1 MAMPYVRRRPVVLLL
16 ALAIAFFLVRNFRQ
30 PSSSSSASWPPP
42 GTTTT
47 TTTTTAP
54 SDRAFSWAHV
64 PQKYAVRSM
73 IKMPRG
79 DPSSIPLIQHR
90 FSGKEDEDARRL
102 RLSRLEA
109 VKGNFSHAWNGYK
122 AHAWMADEVAPLSG
136 LALNPFGG
144 WAASMVDGLDT
155 LWIMGLYDEF
165 AEAVKAIDDIDF
177 NNCTV
182 DEVNVF
188 ETTIRYLG
196 GLLGAYD
203 VSGQK
208 YPSLLRKAVEIG
220 QMLYV
225 AFDTPNRMPIAHW
238 DFKKAAAG
246 ARPKAADQMI
256 VAEIGSLT
264 MEFTRLTQLTG
275 DPKYFDAVQRIM
287 NAMEKQQSKTKLP
300 GMWPFMIDAAA
311 MNFRASNRFTIG
323 GMADSLYEY
332 LPKQYILLGGASQQY
347 KKLYKGAF
355 AAMDRNIF
363 FRPMT
368 KHGEDILFPGD
379 VTVSQRV
386 PLSELRPEP
395 TAQHLSCFAGGMVG
409 LAAKAFQNN
418 DDMDTARKLV
428 EGCLWAYEKSSMGI
442 MPEIM
447 VTVRCQDRND
457 CPWNEEIWKK
467 AVEDTFYTQDSDFYE
482 YVAENGL
489 MPGFVR
495 IPDRRY
501 ILRPEAIESIFILYR
516 LTGDSSLLDRAW
528 RMFETIVK
536 HTVTDIAHAALDDC
550 TIPKP
555 TKSDRMESFW
565 FAETLKYFYLI
576 FSEPDVVSLDEYVLN
591 TEAHP
596 FRYR

>member
-16 ALAIAFFLVRNFRQ
+16 ALAVAFFLVRNFRQ
-30 PSSSSSASWPPP
+30 PSSSSGGVASSASWPPP
-42 GTTTT
+42 DTTTP
-47 TTTTTAP
+47 A
-54 SDRAFSWAHV
+54 DGAFSWAHV

-165 AEAVKAIDDIDF
+165 AEAVKAIDGIDF

-182 DEVNVF
+182 EEVNVF

-208 YPSLLRKAVEIG
+208 YPSLLHKAVEIG

-300 GMWPFMIDAAA
+300 GMWPFMIDAEA
-311 MNFRASNRFTIG
+311 MNFCSSNRFTIG

-409 LAAKAFQNN
+409 LAAKAFQSD

-457 CPWNEEIWKK
+457 CPWNEEVWKK
-467 AVEDTFYTQDSDFYE
+467 AVEDTYYTKGTDFYE
-482 YVAENGL
+482 YVAEQGL

-501 ILRPEAIESIFILYR
+501 ILRPEAIESIFVLYR

-528 RMFETIVK
+528 RMFDTIVK
-536 HTVTDIAHAALDDC
+536 HTITDIAHAALDDC

>member
-1 MAMPYVRRRPVVLLL
+1 MPYVRRKPIVLIL
-16 ALAIAFFLVRNFRQ
+16 ALFVAYLIFKNYSFHQ
-30 PSSSSSASWPPP
+30 PPIREPDGP
-42 GTTTT
+42 
-47 TTTTTAP
+47 
-54 SDRAFSWAHV
+54 FSWANV
-64 PQKYAVRSM
+64 PQRYAVSSM
-73 IKMPRG
+73 IPMPRG
-79 DPSSIPLIQHR
+79 NPSSLPLIQHR
-90 FSGKEDEDARRL
+90 FSGKESEEARQL
-102 RLSRLEA
+102 RLSRLGA

-122 AHAWMADEVAPLSG
+122 AHAWMSDEVAPLSG
-136 LALNPFGG
+136 QALNPFGG
-144 WAASMVDGLDT
+144 WAASLVDGLDT

-165 AEAVKAIDDIDF
+165 NEAVEAVDEIDF
-177 NNCTV
+177 NNCTL

-208 YPSLLRKAVEIG
+208 YPSLLQKAVEIG

-238 DFKKAAAG
+238 DFKNAAKG
-246 ARPKAADQMI
+246 ARPKASDQML

-275 DPKYFDAVQRIM
+275 NPQYFDAVQRIM
-287 NAMEKQQSKTKLP
+287 NAFDKQQSKTKLP
-300 GMWPFMIDAAA
+300 GMWPFMVDAQA
-311 MNFRASNRFTIG
+311 MNFRESSRFTIG

-332 LPKQYILLGGASQQY
+332 LPKQYILLGGASGMY

-368 KHGEDILFPGD
+368 KLGEDILFPGD
-379 VTVSQRV
+379 VTANKK
-386 PLSELRPEP
+386 PLSELHPEP
-395 TAQHLSCFAGGMVG
+395 TAQHLSCFAGGMVA
-409 LAAKAFQNN
+409 LAAKAFESNEE
-418 DDMDTARKLV
+418 METATKLV
-428 EGCLWAYEKSSMGI
+428 EGCLWGYEKSSMGI

-447 VTVRCQDRND
+447 RTVRCEDRNN
-457 CPWNEEIWKK
+457 CPWDEELWRQGI
-467 AVEDTFYTQDSDFYE
+467 DDNFYTGEKTIDDHIKEQS
-482 YVAENGL
+482 L
-489 MPGFVR
+489 TPGIIKV
-495 IPDRRY
+495 PDKRY
-501 ILRPEAIESIFILYR
+501 ILRPEAIESIFVLYR

-528 RMFETIVK
+528 NMFNTIIQ
-536 HTVTDIAHAALDDC
+536 HTITDIAHAGLDDC
-550 TIPKP
+550 TSPHP

-576 FSEPDVVSLDEYVLN
+576 FSEPDVVSLDKYVLN

-596 FRYR
+596 FRYRS

>member
-16 ALAIAFFLVRNFRQ
+16 ALAVAFFLVRNFRQ
-30 PSSSSSASWPPP
+30 PSSSSGGVASSASWPPP
-42 GTTTT
+42 DTTTP
-47 TTTTTAP
+47 A
-54 SDRAFSWAHV
+54 DGAFSWAHV

-144 WAASMVDGLDT
+144 WAASMVDGLGKSPTCPLLLLLSYMSDLISNSGIDT

-165 AEAVKAIDDIDF
+165 AEAVKAIDGIDF

-182 DEVNVF
+182 EEVNVF

-300 GMWPFMIDAAA
+300 GMWPFMIDAEA
-311 MNFRASNRFTIG
+311 MNFCSSNRFTIG

-332 LPKQYILLGGASQQY
+332 LPK
-347 KKLYKGAF
+347 
-355 AAMDRNIF
+355 
-363 FRPMT
+363 
-368 KHGEDILFPGD
+368 
-379 VTVSQRV
+379 V
-386 PLSELRPEP
+386 
-395 TAQHLSCFAGGMVG
+395 
-409 LAAKAFQNN
+409 
-418 DDMDTARKLV
+418 
-428 EGCLWAYEKSSMGI
+428 
-442 MPEIM
+442 
-447 VTVRCQDRND
+447 
-457 CPWNEEIWKK
+457 
-467 AVEDTFYTQDSDFYE
+467 
-482 YVAENGL
+482 
-489 MPGFVR
+489 
-495 IPDRRY
+495 
-501 ILRPEAIESIFILYR
+501 R
-516 LTGDSSLLDRAW
+516 LT
-528 RMFETIVK
+528 
-536 HTVTDIAHAALDDC
+536 
-550 TIPKP
+550 
-555 TKSDRMESFW
+555 
-565 FAETLKYFYLI
+565 
-576 FSEPDVVSLDEYVLN
+576 
-591 TEAHP
+591 
-596 FRYR
+596 

>member
-1 MAMPYVRRRPVVLLL
+1 MMAMPYVRRRPVVLLL
-16 ALAIAFFLVRNFRQ
+16 ALAVVFFLVRNFRQ
-30 PSSSSSASWPPP
+30 PSSSSSSASWPPP

-47 TTTTTAP
+47 TTA
-54 SDRAFSWAHV
+54 SADRAFSWAHV

-90 FSGKEDEDARRL
+90 FPGKEDEDARRL

-332 LPKQYILLGGASQQY
+332 LPKVPCRPYII
-347 KKLYKGAF
+347 LYKVANNSS
-355 AAMDRNIF
+355 NISC
-363 FRPMT
+363 
-368 KHGEDILFPGD
+368 L
-379 VTVSQRV
+379 
-386 PLSELRPEP
+386 P
-395 TAQHLSCFAGGMVG
+395 TAQHLSCFAGGM
-409 LAAKAFQNN
+409 LSAAKAFQNN